1 MHTVKKDYRGIMSTE
16 NMQKLVNVITVEC
29 TAGYIYCTVILRPIC
44 YFFLLLFVAQKR
56 SQFLTKC
63 IENTF

>member
-1 MHTVKKDYRGIMSTE
+1 MSTE

-44 YFFLLLFVAQKR
+44 YFFLLLFVAQKC

-63 IENTF
+63 IENAF